1 MCIKIQNFYWL
12 SGQDLHKNNDKKN
25 NKVINI
31 EQLKIYSY
39 YIKFLQFLKDLQCK
53 NVSQASA
60 FNAAIITQLI
70 FKKTTC
76 RKKIKNSNITP
87 PPPNC
92 HMTICF
98 KIYSMCFLT
107 MVSIF
112 VQIISF
118 LWFVQAYLFFHIFYF
133 MNVSF

>member
-1 MCIKIQNFYWL
+1 M
-12 SGQDLHKNNDKKN
+12 
-25 NKVINI
+25 INI

-118 LWFVQAYLFFHIFYF
+118 LWFVQAYLFFHIFLFYECF
-133 MNVSF
+133 FLKICGLMIHVL